1 MFLKKHSQP
10 EWTPADRQRE
20 RLLLDYFAAET
31 NLEEKA
37 KVAIVRKGVID
48 LYPDGPDKDRAI
60 KDFEAAQHSLLCA
73 IGTVD
78 GLRND
83 MRSYIAGFPSAAPV
97 FRHTVRCQYNGEALI
112 RGFGDLVHI
121 RSEELEYGAAVLTG
135 ERMLRHRR
143 FRRLI
148 MFGQRTVLVN
158 SFCIFIK
165 TITSLAGYYIN

>member
-37 KVAIVRKGVID
+37 KAAIVRKGVID

-83 MRSYIAGFPSAAPV
+83 MRSYIAAHEKDWQSRVSTFPAIPSSK
-97 FRHTVRCQYNGEALI
+97 
-112 RGFGDLVHI
+112 
-121 RSEELEYGAAVLTG
+121 RSTAIS
-135 ERMLRHRR
+135 LRHGNKVR
-143 FRRLI
+143 
-148 MFGQRTVLVN
+148 
-158 SFCIFIK
+158 S
-165 TITSLAGYYIN
+165 

>member
-10 EWTPADRQRE
+10 EWTPAYRQRE

-37 KVAIVRKGVID
+37 KAAIVRKGVID

-83 MRSYIAGFPSAAPV
+83 MRSAVQLKEIAAKFQLSKIYLPPV
-97 FRHTVRCQYNGEALI
+97 GCGLGKLDYEKQVR
-112 RGFGDLVHI
+112 LV
-121 RSEELEYGAAVLTG
+121 LNQVLDDD
-135 ERMLRHRR
+135 R
-143 FRRLI
+143 FVV
-148 MFGQRTVLVN
+148 VL
-158 SFCIFIK
+158 
-165 TITSLAGYYIN
+165 GYKGL

>member
-37 KVAIVRKGVID
+37 KAAIVRKDVID

-83 MRSYIAGFPSAAPV
+83 MRSYIAAHEKDFEATARWAVPSV
-97 FRHTVRCQYNGEALI
+97 NISSHTIIEKVYRDFFAT
-112 RGFGDLVHI
+112 R
-121 RSEELEYGAAVLTG
+121 
-135 ERMLRHRR
+135 
-143 FRRLI
+143 
-148 MFGQRTVLVN
+148 
-158 SFCIFIK
+158 
-165 TITSLAGYYIN
+165 

>member
-37 KVAIVRKGVID
+37 KAAIVRKGVID

-83 MRSYIAGFPSAAPV
+83 MRSYIARWAVPSVNISSHTIIEKVYRDFFAA
-97 FRHTVRCQYNGEALI
+97 R
-112 RGFGDLVHI
+112 
-121 RSEELEYGAAVLTG
+121 
-135 ERMLRHRR
+135 
-143 FRRLI
+143 
-148 MFGQRTVLVN
+148 
-158 SFCIFIK
+158 
-165 TITSLAGYYIN
+165 

>member
-1 MFLKKHSQP
+1 MFLKKHFQP

-37 KVAIVRKGVID
+37 KVAIVRKGIID
-48 LYPDGPDKDRAI
+48 LYPDGPDKDCAI

-83 MRSYIAGFPSAAPV
+83 MRSYIAAHEKDFEATARWAVPSVNISSHTIIEKVYRDFFAA
-97 FRHTVRCQYNGEALI
+97 R
-112 RGFGDLVHI
+112 
-121 RSEELEYGAAVLTG
+121 
-135 ERMLRHRR
+135 
-143 FRRLI
+143 
-148 MFGQRTVLVN
+148 
-158 SFCIFIK
+158 
-165 TITSLAGYYIN
+165 

>member
-31 NLEEKA
+31 NLEERAKA
-37 KVAIVRKGVID
+37 AIVRKGVID

-83 MRSYIAGFPSAAPV
+83 MRSYIAAHEKDFEVTARWAVPS
-97 FRHTVRCQYNGEALI
+97 
-112 RGFGDLVHI
+112 
-121 RSEELEYGAAVLTG
+121 
-135 ERMLRHRR
+135 
-143 FRRLI
+143 
-148 MFGQRTVLVN
+148 VN
-158 SFCIFIK
+158 IYSHNNIIEKVYRDFFK
-165 TITSLAGYYIN
+165 

>member
-60 KDFEAAQHSLLCA
+60 KDFEAVQHSLLCA

-83 MRSYIAGFPSAAPV
+83 MRSYIAAHEKDFEATARVSTFPAIPSSK
-97 FRHTVRCQYNGEALI
+97 
-112 RGFGDLVHI
+112 
-121 RSEELEYGAAVLTG
+121 RSTAIS
-135 ERMLRHRR
+135 LRHGNKVR
-143 FRRLI
+143 
-148 MFGQRTVLVN
+148 
-158 SFCIFIK
+158 S
-165 TITSLAGYYIN
+165 

>member
-37 KVAIVRKGVID
+37 KAAIVRKGVID

-83 MRSYIAGFPSAAPV
+83 MRSYIAAHEKDFEAKRLSLCAEKIFQTDGVCPV
-97 FRHTVRCQYNGEALI
+97 
-112 RGFGDLVHI
+112 DLCLGVLHGRPPYFLKTAHRLQMPCS
-121 RSEELEYGAAVLTG
+121 RSSSV
-135 ERMLRHRR
+135 
-143 FRRLI
+143 
-148 MFGQRTVLVN
+148 
-158 SFCIFIK
+158 
-165 TITSLAGYYIN
+165 

>member
-37 KVAIVRKGVID
+37 KAAIVRKGVID

-83 MRSYIAGFPSAAPV
+83 MRSYIAAHEKDFEATARWAVPS
-97 FRHTVRCQYNGEALI
+97 
-112 RGFGDLVHI
+112 VHI
-121 RSEELEYGAAVLTG
+121 PSHTIIEKVYRDFFAA
-135 ERMLRHRR
+135 R
-143 FRRLI
+143 
-148 MFGQRTVLVN
+148 
-158 SFCIFIK
+158 
-165 TITSLAGYYIN
+165 

>member
-31 NLEEKA
+31 NL
-37 KVAIVRKGVID
+37 D

-83 MRSYIAGFPSAAPV
+83 MRSYIAAHEKDFEATARWAVPSVNISSHTIIEKVYRDFFAA
-97 FRHTVRCQYNGEALI
+97 R
-112 RGFGDLVHI
+112 
-121 RSEELEYGAAVLTG
+121 
-135 ERMLRHRR
+135 
-143 FRRLI
+143 
-148 MFGQRTVLVN
+148 
-158 SFCIFIK
+158 
-165 TITSLAGYYIN
+165 

>member
-31 NLEEKA
+31 NLEERAKA
-37 KVAIVRKGVID
+37 AIVRKGVID

-83 MRSYIAGFPSAAPV
+83 MRS
-97 FRHTVRCQYNGEALI
+97 
-112 RGFGDLVHI
+112 
-121 RSEELEYGAAVLTG
+121 
-135 ERMLRHRR
+135 
-143 FRRLI
+143 
-148 MFGQRTVLVN
+148 
-158 SFCIFIK
+158 
-165 TITSLAGYYIN
+165 

>member
-37 KVAIVRKGVID
+37 KAVIVRKGVID

-83 MRSYIAGFPSAAPV
+83 TRSSRLRLDGQSRVSTFPAIPSSK
-97 FRHTVRCQYNGEALI
+97 
-112 RGFGDLVHI
+112 
-121 RSEELEYGAAVLTG
+121 RSTAIS
-135 ERMLRHRR
+135 LRHGNKVR
-143 FRRLI
+143 
-148 MFGQRTVLVN
+148 
-158 SFCIFIK
+158 S
-165 TITSLAGYYIN
+165 

>member
-37 KVAIVRKGVID
+37 KAAIVRKGVID

-83 MRSYIAGFPSAAPV
+83 MRSAVQLKEIAAKFQLSKIYLPPV
-97 FRHTVRCQYNGEALI
+97 GCGLGKLDYEKQVR
-112 RGFGDLVHI
+112 LV
-121 RSEELEYGAAVLTG
+121 LNQVLDDD
-135 ERMLRHRR
+135 R
-143 FRRLI
+143 FVV
-148 MFGQRTVLVN
+148 VL
-158 SFCIFIK
+158 
-165 TITSLAGYYIN
+165 GYKGL

>member
-31 NLEEKA
+31 NLEERAKA
-37 KVAIVRKGVID
+37 AIVRKGVID

-83 MRSYIAGFPSAAPV
+83 MRSYIAAHEKDFEATARVSTFPAIPSLK
-97 FRHTVRCQYNGEALI
+97 RSTVI
-112 RGFGDLVHI
+112 
-121 RSEELEYGAAVLTG
+121 S
-135 ERMLRHRR
+135 LRHGNEVR
-143 FRRLI
+143 
-148 MFGQRTVLVN
+148 
-158 SFCIFIK
+158 S
-165 TITSLAGYYIN
+165 

>member
-37 KVAIVRKGVID
+37 KAAIVRKGVID

-83 MRSYIAGFPSAAPV
+83 MRSYIARTRRTSRLRLDGQSRVSTFPAIPSSRRSTAISL
-97 FRHTVRCQYNGEALI
+97 RRGNEVR
-112 RGFGDLVHI
+112 
-121 RSEELEYGAAVLTG
+121 S
-135 ERMLRHRR
+135 
-143 FRRLI
+143 
-148 MFGQRTVLVN
+148 
-158 SFCIFIK
+158 
-165 TITSLAGYYIN
+165 